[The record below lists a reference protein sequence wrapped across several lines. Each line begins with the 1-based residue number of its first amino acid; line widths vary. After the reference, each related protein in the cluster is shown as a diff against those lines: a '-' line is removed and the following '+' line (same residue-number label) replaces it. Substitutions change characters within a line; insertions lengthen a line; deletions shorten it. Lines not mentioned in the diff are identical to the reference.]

1 MDFTLTT
8 YRRLLTT
15 LQTGGYTFQ
24 PFRDYLQHPAQK
36 TVILRHD
43 VDKLPENALK
53 MAQLEHSLGVHSTY
67 FFRTVNKVWDEQ
79 SIGQIAEMGH
89 EIGYHYENL
98 SATNGN
104 YEKAI
109 ADFETQLEKLRR
121 LYPVQTICVH
131 GSPLSKWDSK
141 MLWEYPQG
149 AGQVYDYRAYGILG
163 EPYFDI
169 DYNEVFYLTDTGRQ
183 WNIAGASVRDKVASG
198 FSISVKST
206 SHIMELA
213 LENRLPEKIMLNTHP
228 QRWFEPGPGW
238 LKELVMQNIKN
249 VAKRVVVL
257 TGVWK

>member
-8 YRRLLTT
+8 YHRLLTT
-15 LQTGGYTFQ
+15 LRNNGYTFQ
-24 PFRDYLQHPAQK
+24 PFKDFLQHPAPK

-43 VDKLPENALK
+43 VDKLPKNALA
-53 MAQLEHSLGVHSTY
+53 MARLEHSLGIQSTY
-67 FFRTVNKVWDEQ
+67 FFRTVNKVWDEK
-79 SIGQIAEMGH
+79 IIRQIAEMGH

-98 SATNGN
+98 AATKGN

-109 ADFETQLEKLRR
+109 ADFEAQLGKFRG

-141 MLWEYPQG
+141 MLWENRQG
-149 AGQVYDYRAYGILG
+149 TGQEYDYRAYGILG

-183 WNIAGASVRDKVASG
+183 WNNAGASVRDKVASG
-198 FSISVKST
+198 FDISVKST

-213 LENRLPEKIMLNTHP
+213 LENRLPGKIMLNTHP
-228 QRWFEPGPGW
+228 QRWTNRPLPW
-238 LKELVMQNIKN
+238 LKELMWQNVKN
-249 VAKRVVVL
+249 VGKRYMVKKL
-257 TGVWK
+257 NS